1 MKIRASLIELWNRAT
16 EYNLDQK
23 VYLNGDNN
31 LYPNE
36 IELVV
41 QNSPSA
47 SKGSNLM
54 STYINGRGLTNDPM
68 LNGTLLSETTK
79 DIADDISVQ
88 YGCFIHVSYTL
99 KADFE
104 AVEFIPSSI
113 KVLDYTKC
121 RKSKDDNND
130 NPGTIIYKNFEN
142 TKKGYFSADSED
154 KEKYPFLV
162 FSKFL

>member
-54 STYINGRGLTNDPM
+54 STYINGRGLN
-68 LNGTLLSETTK
+68 E
-79 DIADDISVQ
+79 
-88 YGCFIHVSYTL
+88 
-99 KADFE
+99 
-104 AVEFIPSSI
+104 
-113 KVLDYTKC
+113 
-121 RKSKDDNND
+121 
-130 NPGTIIYKNFEN
+130 
-142 TKKGYFSADSED
+142 
-154 KEKYPFLV
+154 
-162 FSKFL
+162 